1 MAKFHNDS
9 KTLRDDTPPSG
20 RLGLPPAP
28 PRKRTETTIQGEIIA
43 ALNRLPGVRVARN
56 NVGKTP
62 RPCAECMEELC
73 RACEAKLK
81 RPVAF
86 GLGSGS
92 PDVVG
97 IYTHRGRAIAFAVE
111 VKTPK
116 GVASD
121 DQKLWHAAMK
131 RRGLPTFVA
140 RSPEEACT
148 QVETWCAE
156 VDGAL

>member
-1 MAKFHNDS
+1 MAKFRNDS

-20 RLGLPPAP
+20 RLGLPTAP
-28 PRKRTETTIQGEIIA
+28 PKRRTETTIQGEAIA

-56 NVGKTP
+56 NVGRLRDRNGAWVTY
-62 RPCAECMEELC
+62 
-73 RACEAKLK
+73 
-81 RPVAF
+81 
-86 GLGSGS
+86 GLGVGS

-97 IYTHRGRAIAFAVE
+97 IYTHRSGHALAFGVEFKTSTGRV
-111 VKTPK
+111 
-116 GVASD
+116 SH
-121 DQKLWHAAMK
+121 DQELWHAAMK
-131 RRGLPTFVA
+131 RRGLPTFLA

>member
-20 RLGLPPAP
+20 RLGLPPAT

-56 NVGKTP
+56 TVGRLRDRNGAWVTY
-62 RPCAECMEELC
+62 
-73 RACEAKLK
+73 
-81 RPVAF
+81 
-86 GLGSGS
+86 GLGVGS

-97 IYTHRGRAIAFAVE
+97 IYTWRRRFTSQTLSIAFAVE
-111 VKTPK
+111 VKTPT
-116 GVASD
+116 GRVSH
-121 DQKLWHAAMK
+121 DQELWHAAMK
-131 RRGLPTFVA
+131 RRGLPTFLA